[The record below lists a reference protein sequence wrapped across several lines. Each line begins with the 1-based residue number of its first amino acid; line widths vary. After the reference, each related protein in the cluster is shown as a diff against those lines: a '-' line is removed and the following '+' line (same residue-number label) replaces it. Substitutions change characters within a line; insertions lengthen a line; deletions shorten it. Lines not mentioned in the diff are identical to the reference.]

1 MFTNVH
7 LQEIILYDIVF
18 VMVMKNKFKEFFK
31 TKIELI
37 IMAVFALLSVM
48 AIQTS
53 LFQKLDYRLYDSML
67 KITKEIE
74 AHPNIVIVDVDDES
88 LGRVGSWPWTRDI
101 LGNALIR
108 MKEFGAK
115 QAVFD
120 IEYISPSSKGV
131 NENLSDTVNKTFI
144 DGEQAISSSIS
155 EFANGIEG
163 GTVNAKNAHEDRKS
177 VV

>member
-67 KITKEIE
+67 KITKGIE

-88 LGRVGSWPWTRDI
+88 LGRVGSWP
-101 LGNALIR
+101 
-108 MKEFGAK
+108 
-115 QAVFD
+115 
-120 IEYISPSSKGV
+120 
-131 NENLSDTVNKTFI
+131 
-144 DGEQAISSSIS
+144 
-155 EFANGIEG
+155 
-163 GTVNAKNAHEDRKS
+163 
-177 VV
+177 

>member
-1 MFTNVH
+1 MFANVH
-7 LQEIILYDIVF
+7 LQKIILYDIVF

-67 KITKEIE
+67 KITKGIE

-131 NENLSDTVNKTFI
+131 NEN
-144 DGEQAISSSIS
+144 
-155 EFANGIEG
+155 
-163 GTVNAKNAHEDRKS
+163 
-177 VV
+177 